1 MSALSRISGRKS
13 SLEQEIGQASGLV
26 KLKSILDP
34 ASIATDLSKDARN
47 ALFKKMWNEDL
58 IPNWASEKNS
68 KKTRRALWYGIPSS
82 IRGQVWQLIIG
93 NECKITKELFAILCA
108 RGKDLATEQQSKRSS
123 SPGVTHE
130 EKNEEKTNSDK
141 SVHLIMLD
149 LPRTFPDLM
158 FFHEEG
164 PLRDPLK
171 ELLCAYVAYR
181 PDVGYVQGMSYLA
194 AMLLLN
200 LSSVEEAFIAFAN
213 ILNEELYFSLYRM
226 ELKTM
231 QKHVEMYN
239 EIFEKQLPKLFKKFH
254 ELGIN
259 ADMYLYEWM
268 ITIFSRS
275 LSLDVAS
282 RIWDNFLWHGPVF
295 IFRAALGLVRSF
307 QDTFLSEAAG
317 FEEILSTLNRPK
329 DIEEDNLFDNIEKI
343 SISEKDFTELTAKHF
358 EEVDLIQYS

>member
-1 MSALSRISGRKS
+1 MF
-13 SLEQEIGQASGLV
+13 Q
-26 KLKSILDP
+26 
-34 ASIATDLSKDARN
+34 
-47 ALFKKMWNEDL
+47 
-58 IPNWASEKNS
+58 
-68 KKTRRALWYGIPSS
+68 
-82 IRGQVWQLIIG
+82 
-93 NECKITKELFAILCA
+93 
-108 RGKDLATEQQSKRSS
+108 
-123 SPGVTHE
+123 
-130 EKNEEKTNSDK
+130 
-141 SVHLIMLD
+141 
-149 LPRTFPDLM
+149 